1 MEIGEENQIRLVQT
15 SCGFA
20 VPRYDYVEDRSTLDK
35 WTDNKGEDGIEA
47 FWRERNQTS
56 LDGFPTNVL

>member
-1 MEIGEENQIRLVQT
+1 LVQT

-56 LDGFPTNVL
+56 LDRFSTNVL